1 MESVTRYF
9 RNAVAASMQGTIDYK
24 KENFFVVTAE
34 ELLCGKLS
42 EENNSHIWKR
52 EDDSDSNTDE
62 EKSKVKNAII
72 GLKTLASE
80 FQDGEKTEDN
90 IEEMTSIFFLPL
102 CVNRKRGLFL
112 SEHRR
117 CYDEIIAYCNKLVY
131 EGNLE
136 LKRGSFYAA
145 EHNELRGVLPVMGFR
160 QVASAK
166 SQKYAGSRRNRE
178 EAEAIIKWLQE
189 KYEMILSC
197 YRDKE
202 SFDERGVLGIITP
215 FKSQSSLIKSLIK
228 RRLPKYSKFIDV
240 GTVHTFQGAE
250 RKVILFSSVYGKEDG
265 CYFINRTPNLMNVAV
280 SRAKDSFLVFGEKEC
295 LTGEEK
301 TAAGLLRRMVF
312 EEGEELR

>member
-1 MESVTRYF
+1 MESYLCRTKGRALDIAMAISNGVIA
-9 RNAVAASMQGTIDYK
+9 N
-24 KENFFVVTAE
+24 KEEFGILE
-34 ELLCGKLS
+34 ESGLSCSQSSIMKLA
-42 EENNSHIWKR
+42 
-52 EDDSDSNTDE
+52 T
-62 EKSKVKNAII
+62 
-72 GLKTLASE
+72 
-80 FQDGEKTEDN
+80 
-90 IEEMTSIFFLPL
+90 TSCAF
-102 CVNRKRGLFL
+102 NKYKRGLFL

-240 GTVHTFQGAE
+240 GTVHTFRGAE

-295 LTGEEK
+295 LAGGEK